1 MSDNVDTDEREHID
15 KNDGVK
21 VYDIVEDLKVGKLSL
36 HKYLDNVETGS
47 DKTNLVDISE
57 EKDSVEGDA
66 IHKNDNVTL
75 TDVDKESE
83 EIYKRNT
90 KEQDGLEL
98 KKSETD
104 ERDQI
109 EISDLLKRIYSQ
121 KKETMMI

>member
-75 TDVDKESE
+75 TDDDEDSE
-83 EIYKRNT
+83 EIDKIN
-90 KEQDGLEL
+90 
-98 KKSETD
+98 KK
-104 ERDQI
+104 
-109 EISDLLKRIYSQ
+109 
-121 KKETMMI
+121 